1 MGGPTRPIP
10 LVHRHTMAPRPP
22 PLYPVDTIVWAKVPG
37 FAWWPAR
44 VADTTKTHVKKGVQF
59 IWVLFFN
66 DTNNAWVHPKNISLL
81 TSDTADLYM
90 VKPTHKSYSSIAQAV
105 RMAMEELAESPHPPA
120 LEDMAMEATAATAGK
135 SKSVP
140 TTPASA
146 KAAARGSKRRASSA
160 TTAKPDKPSKRK
172 RQGSPDDMGDSESA
186 GDAAYDDQEPKDS
199 EEVHVADK
207 DETLAEPARADRRLS
222 TAAEVD
228 AEVDAE
234 IEEAHSKAA
243 EKQLGGSRR
252 SRSKR
257 LSAASGAAASTPR
270 PPKVPKSSK
279 EGKVLKG
286 GGPSSK
292 KVPKPEAGTS
302 LDNVPANDEPTM
314 PLKKKK
320 SRGSE
325 PSGTPGATVPASASA
340 QASDT
345 KELSSEEPSDS
356 KGDPDAFVH
365 RRQVGGGSDAPTG
378 IDPAPTYDA
387 VVFHIHRTTTEL
399 LEYGADPNKTPPVP
413 DVAHWDKMHK
423 TTTVDQLAE
432 GVQAID
438 EAGVQL
444 GAAIE
449 VLSTTRTNL
458 QAASDK
464 VTLASMGNGCLKD
477 FEEAY
482 AAHAAA
488 VKGRA
493 DAEDK
498 VARAVR
504 DVIAAKVT
512 VGMLKH
518 SQAGKPVRRLF
529 KRYRS
534 SSKPVDF
541 LCSMLITQWMGI
553 IENSQRESPSDK
565 EHARDAKDMKASSKS
580 RDSKSAKTSKTGKE
594 KESKEDVKEDSSSH
608 SAKAEASTKADVKD
622 SVKNG
627 NGVADGADSEKE
639 KDVDGVDSEAK
650 VPAGTSD
657 AKDASEA
664 AKDEPAASADS
675 AAGDAGAGSA
685 SDKAAVV
692 PEKKQASPH
701 SADGSGADAPN
712 KDDAMDTSE
721 TPAKPGGGA
730 EDSDEAVKGSAKGGA
745 KVASAEPAS
754 AAGPGSSSPKGM
766 EVDEDAEPKPK
777 AATKKVAASSSD
789 SEDDAEAAAGD
800 KTGDASVAAHD
811 RSNAKH
817 SSDDDKTSDGGS
829 DD

>member
-1 MGGPTRPIP
+1 
-10 LVHRHTMAPRPP
+10 MAPRPP

-44 VADTTKTHVKKGVQF
+44 VAETSKTHVKKGVQF

-66 DTNNAWVHPKNISLL
+66 DTNNAWVHPKNIALL
-81 TSDTADLYM
+81 SNESADMYM
-90 VKPTHKSYSSIAQAV
+90 VKSTHKSYQSIEQAF

-120 LEDMAMEATAATAGK
+120 LQGMAMEATAAAAAK
-135 SKSVP
+135 SKSAP
-140 TTPASA
+140 TTPTSA
-146 KAAARGSKRRASSA
+146 KGVPRGTKRRASSA
-160 TTAKPDKPSKRK
+160 TAAKPIKPSKRK
-172 RQGSPDDMGDSESA
+172 RQGSLDEMGDSDSA
-186 GDAAYDDQEPKDS
+186 GDAVHDDQELKDS
-199 EEVHVADK
+199 EEVPVADK
-207 DETLAEPARADRRLS
+207 DESLVESAGVERRLS

-243 EKQLGGSRR
+243 EKQLGGSRP

-257 LSAASGAAASTPR
+257 LSSASGAVGSTPK
-270 PPKVPKSSK
+270 PPKLPKSSK
-279 EGKVLKG
+279 EGKVSKG
-286 GGPSSK
+286 DGPWGKRVSK
-292 KVPKPEAGTS
+292 ADAGTS
-302 LDNVPANDEPTM
+302 LDDVPVGDEPVV

-325 PSGTPGATVPASASA
+325 PSGAPGATVPASTSA
-340 QASDT
+340 QAADT
-345 KELSSEEPSDS
+345 KEASSEELSDG
-356 KGDPDAFVH
+356 KGDAHAVDKG
-365 RRQVGGGSDAPTG
+365 RQSGGGPG
-378 IDPAPTYDA
+378 VVVPLIDPPPTYEL
-387 VVFHIHRTTTEL
+387 VVHHIHLTTTEL
-399 LEYGADPNKTPPVP
+399 LEYGADPEKTPPVP

-423 TTTVDQLAE
+423 TTTVDELAE

-464 VTLASMGNGCLKD
+464 VTLATFGNGCLKD

-565 EHARDAKDMKASSKS
+565 EHARDAKDVKASSKS
-580 RDSKSAKTSKTGKE
+580 RDSKSAKASKSGKD
-594 KESKEDVKEDSSSH
+594 KDSKKEDVKEELSSA
-608 SAKAEASTKADVKD
+608 SAKAEASTKADAKE
-622 SVKNG
+622 SAKNG
-627 NGVADGADSEKE
+627 NGVVDEGDSE
-639 KDVDGVDSEAK
+639 KDVDGVGTETKAAAD
-650 VPAGTSD
+650 TSD
-657 AKDASEA
+657 AKDGGEASKGDA
-664 AKDEPAASADS
+664 AASRDS
-675 AAGDAGAGSA
+675 PDGDATAGNA
-685 SDKAAVV
+685 TDKAEVV
-692 PEKKQASPH
+692 PPKEKQSSPL
-701 SADGSGADAPN
+701 SADRCGADIPDN
-712 KDDAMDTSE
+712 DAMDTSE
-721 TPAKPGGGA
+721 TPAKPDDGP
-730 EDSDEAVKGSAKGGA
+730 EESDGAVKGSAKVKGDAKKSSSEAASTTGPGA
-745 KVASAEPAS
+745 SSPKDMEVDEGPESKPKSPAKKVASA
-754 AAGPGSSSPKGM
+754 
-766 EVDEDAEPKPK
+766 
-777 AATKKVAASSSD
+777 SD
-789 SEDDAEAAAGD
+789 SEDEVEVDVGDKAGD
-800 KTGDASVAAHD
+800 DSVAAHD
-811 RSNAKH
+811 RSHAKQA
-817 SSDDDKTSDGGS
+817 SDDDAKASDGGS